1 VKKMRGLPSTVTKGL
16 TIGSRVICNDNSG
29 AKIVM
34 IIGAKGYK
42 AKWSMYPKVGVGDI
56 VTVAV
61 KRGTPEMKKKVL
73 KAVVVR
79 QRMPFRRASGLHVR
93 FEDNAVVIIDDQGL
107 PVGTEIKG
115 ALAREVAERFPKVA
129 AIASAVV

>member
-1 VKKMRGLPSTVTKGL
+1 MRGIASKVTKGL
-16 TIGSRVICNDNSG
+16 TISSIVQCNDNSG
-29 AKIVM
+29 AKVVM

-42 AKWSMYPKVGVGDI
+42 GKWAMYPKVGIGDV

-61 KRGTPEMKKKVL
+61 KKGTPEMKKKVL

-79 QRMPFRRASGLHVR
+79 QKMPFRRPNGMRVF

-115 ALAREVAERFPKVA
+115 AIAREVAERFPKVA
-129 AIASAVV
+129 AIAAAVV